1 MLPSKSITPFLG
13 NLVRTNKLV
22 RSVLFAYGKT
32 AVNEEK
38 VLRAIARP
46 RSSAF
51 TARTSMILRVRFL
64 VKSCP
69 NHYKIGVFELL
80 APNRLICGC
89 SFHTVLSFLR
99 FVY

>member
-13 NLVRTNKLV
+13 IWYERTEPV
-22 RSVLFAYGKT
+22 RSVLLASGKT

-51 TARTSMILRVRFL
+51 TARTSIILRVSSL
-64 VKSCP
+64 VKA
-69 NHYKIGVFELL
+69 LL
-80 APNRLICGC
+80 E
-89 SFHTVLSFLR
+89 SS
-99 FVY
+99 

>member
-13 NLVRTNKLV
+13 IWYEGTEPV
-22 RSVLFAYGKT
+22 RSVLLASGKT

-51 TARTSMILRVRFL
+51 TARTSITLRVSSL
-64 VKSCP
+64 VKA
-69 NHYKIGVFELL
+69 LL
-80 APNRLICGC
+80 DSSSNLD
-89 SFHTVLSFLR
+89 VK
-99 FVY
+99 

>member
-13 NLVRTNKLV
+13 IWYDETEPV
-22 RSVLFAYGKT
+22 RSVLLVSGKR

-51 TARTSMILRVRFL
+51 TARASLILTREFPCE
-64 VKSCP
+64 SP
-69 NHYKIGVFELL
+69 
-80 APNRLICGC
+80 A
-89 SFHTVLSFLR
+89 
-99 FVY
+99 